1 MKIYFAPLEGISGY
15 VFRNAH
21 HACFQGVDR
30 YYAPFISTSSNGFH
44 KRKEV
49 RDILPEHNR
58 GIPLVPQLL
67 SNNAGD
73 FILYAKQIRE
83 LGYEEVNL
91 NLGCPSKTV
100 VTKKKGSGF
109 LGEPQYLARFLDEV
123 FAGLDMEV
131 SVKTRIGLADPEE
144 WEELLDVYNQFPI
157 KELIVHPRTQA
168 DYYKH
173 PVRMEAFACAMERS
187 RHPVCYNGDICTVQ
201 DYDGICRQFPG
212 LSAVMIGRGF
222 LKNPAL
228 AQELTGGSGTDLTIL
243 KAYHDRLYGAYRELF
258 FGDKPV
264 LFKMKEFWMY
274 LLEEDPRF
282 GRCWKK
288 IKKAQHLSDYEGIL
302 YEVFDRLASLAED
315 VQDRKDFGERI

>member
-1 MKIYFAPLEGISGY
+1 MKIYFAPLEGVSGY

-21 HACFQGVDR
+21 HAYFPGVDR

-49 RDILPEHNR
+49 RDILPEHNK

-67 SNNAGD
+67 SNHAGD
-73 FILYAKQIRE
+73 FIHYAKQIRA

-109 LGEPQYLARFLDEV
+109 LKDPETLAGFLDEV
-123 FAGLDMEV
+123 FSGLDMEV
-131 SVKTRIGLADPEE
+131 SVKTRIGLEDPEE
-144 WEELLDVYNQFPI
+144 WEALLSVYNQFPV
-157 KELIVHPRTQA
+157 KELIVHPRTQK

-173 PVRMEAFACAMERS
+173 PVRMEAFAFAMEQS
-187 RHPVCYNGDICTVQ
+187 RHPICYNGDICTKQ
-201 DYDGICRQFPG
+201 DYERICQQFPN

-228 AQELTGGSGTDLTIL
+228 VRELTGGAGLDVTTLR
-243 KAYHDRLYGAYRELF
+243 AYHDRLYKDYRELF

-274 LLEEDPRF
+274 LLEGHPRLSS
-282 GRCWKK
+282 CWKK
-288 IKKAQHLSDYEGIL
+288 IKKTQRLAEYDGIV
-302 YEVFDRLASLAED
+302 YEVFDKLGSFLEEAPD
-315 VQDRKDFGERI
+315 KTDFVER